1 MKAVII
7 DDERFAISLLSKMIV
22 DNFPEISEL
31 KTTNH
36 PLEGIDLINTFKPEI
51 LFIDIE
57 MPHMNG
63 FELLSQL
70 ENAESINVIFTTAYN
85 QYAIKAIRFSALDY
99 LLKPIQ
105 LSELKEAIAR
115 HILQKNERVNRLD
128 RYHNLLYNLRGE
140 NQNRKRIAIHSSD
153 GNSFVEISEII
164 YLQGDNNYTYIF
176 TQKRKYALA
185 KTLKEFEEI
194 LSEDGFF
201 RSHKSIIVNLNE
213 IKSIDADQIVLK
225 NNLRVAVSRRRKQE
239 LELALLYR

>member
-99 LLKPIQ
+99 LLKPI
-105 LSELKEAIAR
+105 
-115 HILQKNERVNRLD
+115 HC
-128 RYHNLLYNLRGE
+128 
-140 NQNRKRIAIHSSD
+140 
-153 GNSFVEISEII
+153 
-164 YLQGDNNYTYIF
+164 
-176 TQKRKYALA
+176 
-185 KTLKEFEEI
+185 
-194 LSEDGFF
+194 
-201 RSHKSIIVNLNE
+201 
-213 IKSIDADQIVLK
+213 
-225 NNLRVAVSRRRKQE
+225 
-239 LELALLYR
+239 